1 MQLLLWDVASSTERY
16 IPDGMSVSKYF
27 HLYIQSIMFI
37 FLSIIFTCLFQISSQ
52 IKMAANV
59 FILQYKHI
67 ILPFV
72 SVFRFAVNEALH
84 YDILNGRII

>member
-1 MQLLLWDVASSTERY
+1 
-16 IPDGMSVSKYF
+16 
-27 HLYIQSIMFI
+27 
-37 FLSIIFTCLFQISSQ
+37 
-52 IKMAANV
+52 MAANV